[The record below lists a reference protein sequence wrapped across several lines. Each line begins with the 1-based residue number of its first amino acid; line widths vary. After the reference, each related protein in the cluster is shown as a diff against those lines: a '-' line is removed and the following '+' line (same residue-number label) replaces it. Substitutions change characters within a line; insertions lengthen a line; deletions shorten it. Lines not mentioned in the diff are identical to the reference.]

1 MRLPC
6 GRLAD
11 LATAER
17 SMRKHCCCAVLLEL
31 RIAARGRTH
40 DVFWGMGPP
49 IIRRSCS
56 TSSAPPGCAF
66 SSSMDVFDSWSAVD
80 LSIKENSPNAEHA
93 GRFTGSGPIGTRHQ
107 GQATVPP
114 RSSEEPVRAPV
125 LQGSKGPRR
134 SEKVRE
140 GPRHPR
146 PGSSSGLRLEGPVG
160 QLQVGAQGKRRPVT
174 GDCILQRGE

>member
-140 GPRHPR
+140 GPRRSEKVRDTRDPEVPPASGSKARSANCRLAPR
-146 PGSSSGLRLEGPVG
+146 VSEG
-160 QLQVGAQGKRRPVT
+160 Q
-174 GDCILQRGE
+174 